1 MTCNIIFGSNAC
13 QCETMKYYDA
23 SEAICVLRGRESR
36 LP

>member
-1 MTCNIIFGSNAC
+1 
-13 QCETMKYYDA
+13 MKYYDA